1 MTRPPYMLQC
11 IMEYSTPKYMEES
24 KMKTV
29 KATSLALVLCLFVTL
44 CFPAAAGINAPTG
57 TFSSNY
63 FASYGVAISDNGGH
77 QLHIVFS
84 TVGMGLCDEIGVATF
99 SVQKYVELADG
110 SHAWT
115 DISGSCPGQT
125 GHNTASYSYSL
136 NFQCASGGTYRVR
149 VTFMCTKT
157 INGQVGTEFK
167 TVTTGGYTIQ

>member
-1 MTRPPYMLQC
+1 
-11 IMEYSTPKYMEES
+11 MEYIAPKYMEES

-29 KATSLALVLCLFVTL
+29 KTISLVLALCLFVTL
-44 CFPAAAGINAPTG
+44 CFPATAEINAPTG
-57 TFSSNY
+57 TFSSDY
-63 FASYGVAISDNGGH
+63 FISYGVAIGDNGGH

-99 SVQKYVELADG
+99 SVEKLINVEG
-110 SHAWT
+110 GGTAWT
-115 DISGSCPGQT
+115 NISGSCPGQT

-149 VTFMCTKT
+149 ATFVCVKT
-157 INGQVGTEFK
+157 INGEIGTEFK